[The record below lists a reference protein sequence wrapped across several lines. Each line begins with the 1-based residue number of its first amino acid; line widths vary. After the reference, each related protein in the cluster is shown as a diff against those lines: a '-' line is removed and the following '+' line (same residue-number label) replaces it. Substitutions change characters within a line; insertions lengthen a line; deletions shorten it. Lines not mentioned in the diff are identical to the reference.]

1 MPTLTEVR
9 DGYNRINTRL
19 IRGAGDL
26 ASRVFAGLGSWRD
39 DDVARYQA
47 LIGPQIDGIKLQAA
61 QLQAAYYQEV
71 AKQQGEAYQPAAV
84 RSSDL
89 TETSLRNGA
98 QSAEVYRRPFVSMYT
113 ELAKGQL
120 VSAAIAIGAARASSI
135 ASTDIQLAARI
146 AGLKQR
152 QNNNNI
158 VGYRRVLT
166 GSENCAL
173 CAIAST
179 QRYTRNELKPIHPGC
194 DCTEEP
200 LYGDFDPGQ
209 VIDAEGLESLHEALQ
224 GQLGVTDREAR
235 SAGIGKFVDY
245 KLPTDETRLA
255 DFTDII
261 VTREHGEYGPTLAWR
276 NQTFTGPADIPGVL
290 DATI

>member
-1 MPTLTEVR
+1 MATLAEIR

-26 ASRVFAGLGSWRD
+26 ASNLFSNLGSWRD
-39 DDVARYQA
+39 DDVERYQR
-47 LIGPQIDGIKLQAA
+47 LIRPQIDGIKLQAA

-71 AKQQGEAYQPAAV
+71 AKQQGKPYEPAAV
-84 RSSDL
+84 RPDDL
-89 TETSLRNGA
+89 TETNLRNGA
-98 QSAEVYRRPFVSMYT
+98 EVTEVYRRPFVSMYT
-113 ELAKGQL
+113 ELAKGEL
-120 VSAAIAIGAARASSI
+120 VGAAIAVGAARAASI

-152 QNNNNI
+152 QNNDNI

-200 LYGDFDPGQ
+200 IYGDFDPGQ
-209 VIDAEGLESLHEALQ
+209 VIDPQGLETIHQALQ
-224 GQLGVTDREAR
+224 RQLGVSDVGAR
-235 SAGIGKFVDY
+235 NAGIGKATAAGE
-245 KLPTDETRLA
+245 PIS
-255 DFTDII
+255 DFTEII

-276 NQTFTGPADIPGVL
+276 DQKFTGPSDL
-290 DATI
+290 

>member
-71 AKQQGEAYQPAAV
+71 AKQQGQAYQPAAV

-113 ELAKGQL
+113 ELAKGEL
-120 VSAAIAIGAARASSI
+120 VGAAIAIGAARASSI
-135 ASTDIQLAARI
+135 ASTDIQLASRI

-179 QRYTRNELKPIHPGC
+179 QRYTRNQLKPIHPGC

-200 LYGDFDPGQ
+200 IYGDFDPGQ
-209 VIDAEGLESLHEALQ
+209 VIDQQGLETVHEALQ
-224 GQLGVTDREAR
+224 RQLGVSDVGAR
-235 SAGIGKFVDY
+235 NAGIGKVTSGGE
-245 KLPTDETRLA
+245 PIS

-276 NQTFTGPADIPGVL
+276 DQKFTGPNDF
-290 DATI
+290 